1 MSPEEG
7 LRIASI
13 QAGDDDIPQGWVK
26 KVPATMMDVEIG
38 EIYVYS
44 DGTGIIVLDE
54 EIPPTYSPS
63 TLFKYGFAKVMEQR
77 KIEGEAL

>member
-54 EIPPTYSPS
+54 EIPPT
-63 TLFKYGFAKVMEQR
+63 FRRAIEGFAKVMEQR

>member
-1 MSPEEG
+1 MSPEED
-7 LRIASI
+7 LRISLI
-13 QAGDDDIPQGWVK
+13 RAGGGDIPEGWVK

-44 DGTGIIVLDE
+44 DGTGVIVVDE
-54 EIPPTYSPS
+54 GIPPN
-63 TLFKYGFAKVMEQR
+63 LLRAIEGFLKVMEKR